1 MSSAYLRSKMD
12 ERAGLSDLMTAT
24 LDKCA
29 KDGTDPTPEQRTQLD
44 TWANQVRTLDSEI
57 AKLET
62 VLNANDRFESIVNR
76 MSEAEETRERRDAQN
91 RETPETPETPQ
102 TLGDF
107 VTSSPAFTEY
117 RGRGSSDRVEV
128 PDIFGLDARDQRAAL
143 TTAQVFPAVQ
153 RIDAP
158 AGPAIVTPLL
168 SAINRERVSTGS
180 FDYVT
185 WPAVTGVAKVPEATA
200 KPEVLV
206 APVLATG
213 SLDTFAG
220 WVQVTRQALED
231 VPRVR
236 SQIETALRRN
246 LAQVLEAEAAAVIE
260 AASPAVAT
268 SDNLGGVREAIGLLQ
283 VGGYGPTGFLVNPAD
298 LALLDVAAMGETNNG
313 PVNTTTY
320 WGLRPIPVPGIP
332 AGTSYVA
339 DLSQAVT
346 WFDRGNTD
354 IFVTDSH
361 ADSFIKNIFVILAE
375 ARAKFAVT
383 NVNAMVQVAIA
394 APTAPAAAARGAS
407 K

>member
-12 ERAGLSDLMTAT
+12 ERAGLSDLMTVT

-29 KDGTDPTPEQRTQLD
+29 SDGADPTPEQRTQLD
-44 TWANQVRTLDSEI
+44 SWANQVRALDAEI
-57 AKLET
+57 SKLET

-76 MSEAEETRERRDAQN
+76 MSDAEETRERRDADR
-91 RETPETPETPQ
+91 REQPETPTAQ
-102 TLGDF
+102 TLGEF
-107 VTSSPAFTEY
+107 VTNSPAFTEY
-117 RGRGSSDRVEV
+117 RGRGTSERVEV
-128 PDIFGLDARDQRAAL
+128 ADIFGLDAREQRAAL
-143 TTAQVFPAVQ
+143 TTADVFAPTQ
-153 RIDAP
+153 RIDGP
-158 AGPAIVTPLL
+158 TGPAIITPLL
-168 SAINRERVSTGS
+168 SAINHERVSTGS

-185 WPAVTGVAKVPEATA
+185 WPAATGVAKVAEAA
-200 KPEVLV
+200 LKPEVLV
-206 APVLATG
+206 APTISTG

-236 SQIETALRRN
+236 SQIEQALRRN

-260 AASPAVAT
+260 AATPAAAA
-268 SDNLGGVREAIGLLQ
+268 SSNLGGIREAVGLLQ
-283 VGGYGPTGFLVNPAD
+283 VGGYVPTGFLVNPAD
-298 LALLDVAAMGETNNG
+298 LATLDIVAMHEHNYG
-313 PVNTTTY
+313 PVGTSTY

-339 DLSQAVT
+339 DLTQAVT

-383 NVNAMVQVAIA
+383 NVNALVQVTIA
-394 APTAPAAAARGAS
+394 PPAPVAASARKS
-407 K
+407 D